1 MEQVS
6 VDNFDEFHQQLLI
19 REQSARAQAEA
30 ANRIKDEFLAT
41 LSHEIRTPLNS
52 ILGWVTLLRN
62 HSLTDSEVQ
71 RALEV
76 IERNAR
82 SQSHLINDLLDVS
95 NIINGKLR
103 LDVEPLM
110 PEAVIKKAV
119 ESVRPAAAA
128 KNIQLQTDL
137 DEEAGPV
144 LADADRLQQIVWNL
158 LLNAI
163 KFTPRDGQVKV
174 KLKRAESHLEIIIS
188 DTGIGIEP
196 ELLPFVFDRFRQGD
210 SSTTRK
216 FGGLGLGLAIVRHLV
231 EMHGG
236 TVRVESEGLNRGAG
250 FTVRFPLAQAPS
262 CAEIDHFAMT
272 NRELAGWEC
281 GEDLADLR
289 VLVVEDDHDSCQ
301 LLVAILTR
309 CQAEVQAAANAVE
322 ALTILEEW
330 HPDVI
335 ISDIEMPVMNGFE
348 FIRNVRSHKALAKIP
363 AVALTAYARV
373 EDRLRALAS
382 GFHMHLAK
390 PAEPAELLAVVAS
403 LTKRIG
409 RN

>member
-1 MEQVS
+1 M
-6 VDNFDEFHQQLLI
+6 DNFDEFHQQLLV

-103 LDVEPLM
+103 LDVESLM

-128 KNIQLQTDL
+128 KNIRLQTDL

-250 FTVRFPLAQAPS
+250 FTVRFPLAPAPS
-262 CAEIDHFAMT
+262 CAEVDHFAMT

-301 LLVAILTR
+301 LFVAILTR

-335 ISDIEMPVMNGFE
+335 ISDIEMAVMNGFE
-348 FIRNVRSHKALAKIP
+348 FIRNVRSHKALANIP

>member
-1 MEQVS
+1 M
-6 VDNFDEFHQQLLI
+6 DNFDEFHQQLLV

-128 KNIQLQTDL
+128 KNIRLQTDL